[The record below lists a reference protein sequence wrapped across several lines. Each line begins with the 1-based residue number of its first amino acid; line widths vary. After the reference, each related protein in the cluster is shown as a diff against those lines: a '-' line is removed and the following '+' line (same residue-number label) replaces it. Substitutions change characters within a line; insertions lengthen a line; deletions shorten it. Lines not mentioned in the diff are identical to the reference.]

1 MTCLE
6 AFRRRRAPFGAV
18 ARLPAEE
25 RERGKGLHPQSLSS
39 IISFLTVL
47 GKEKCRNPLKTL
59 GCGIFC
65 R

>member
-39 IISFLTVL
+39 IINKTVF
-47 GKEKCRNPLKTL
+47 KEEPPVRAAE
-59 GCGIFC
+59 GEEI
-65 R
+65 